1 MTNNPGAAVISLTL
15 YSRSGCHLC
24 EDMEVALGSLQ
35 EELGFRLERIDID
48 SAPALVQA
56 YGTLV
61 PVLKAGDTEICH
73 YFLDPQALRDHLA
86 SSPNQL

>member
-1 MTNNPGAAVISLTL
+1 MTNNPEAVASSLIL

-24 EDMEVALGSLQ
+24 EDMEVALGELQ
-35 EELGFRLERIDID
+35 KELGFQLQRIDID
-48 SAPALVQA
+48 SEPALVQA